1 MKKNMAMSIG
11 CLILAGMLGCCN
23 IEAHSSIRKELAGM
37 YSGTREYSP
46 YVALAFLLP
55 FIPETSCFYV
65 PFYCAIFGWPICLT
79 ELSLEVVA
87 DTMTFPYDFYVWAI
101 AKENDAEVPA
111 EAVPAASADAT
122 PAPKPA
128 NKQGV
133 EP

>member
-1 MKKNMAMSIG
+1 MKKEIAMSTG

-23 IEAHSSIRKELAGM
+23 IEAHSSIRKEPAGM
-37 YSGTREYSP
+37 YGGTREYSP
-46 YVALAFLLP
+46 YVALVFFSP

-79 ELSLEVVA
+79 ELSFEVVA
-87 DTMTFPYDFYVWAI
+87 DTMTFPYDFYVWAS

-111 EAVPAASADAT
+111 EAVPAVSAEAT

-133 EP
+133 GP